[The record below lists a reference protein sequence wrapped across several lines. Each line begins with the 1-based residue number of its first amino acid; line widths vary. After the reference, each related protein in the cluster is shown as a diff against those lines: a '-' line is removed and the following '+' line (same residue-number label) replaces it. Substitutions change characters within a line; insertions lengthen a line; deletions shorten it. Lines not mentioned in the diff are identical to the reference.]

1 MQNQTMNGHILL
13 TVPVELMEEAGIKPY
28 SLIQFYATEGKI
40 VAEVVEN
47 TENFACDRDCLN
59 CPCEEEC
66 EKREVD

>member
-1 MQNQTMNGHILL
+1 MQNQTMNGYILL
-13 TVPVELMEEAGIKPY
+13 PVPVELMEEAGIKPY
-28 SLIQFYATEGKI
+28 SLIQFYVTEGKLM
-40 VAEVVEN
+40 AEVVKD